1 METFQAIKEYADEY
15 EEVSISH
22 LCHILKV
29 SRSGYYKWLQH
40 QETTS
45 EQENLGLMDIIKKLH
60 SQHNGILG
68 YRRMTLFVNRKLETN
83 YNKKRIR
90 RLMHILGLRSLSEEP
105 RAIVL
110 KLALSM

>member
-1 METFQAIKEYADEY
+1 METFQAIKEYADEH

-45 EQENLGLMDIIKKLH
+45 EQENLGLMDVIKELH

-68 YRRMTLFVNRKLETN
+68 YRRMTLFVNRKLGTS
-83 YNKKRIR
+83 YNKETDSPLDAHSRSTFHYQKSQ
-90 RLMHILGLRSLSEEP
+90 GLLY
-105 RAIVL
+105 
-110 KLALSM
+110 